1 MAYITQQPILPNDKV
16 VYNFCA
22 SPNGTHWYHAHSGA
36 QRTDGLYGA
45 LMVKDI
51 LPEDNSDIGVGE
63 EKITDYPENS
73 ILILMD
79 WQREASIELF
89 QTIGTSLRY
98 WKEVAAGSMGQPNYQ
113 WYTVTRGPDNTEV
126 GPIPF

>member
-1 MAYITQQPILPNDKV
+1 MPNDKV
-16 VYNFCA
+16 VYDFCA

-51 LPEDNSDIGVGE
+51 LPEDNLGIGVGE

-73 ILILMD
+73 TLILMD

-89 QTIGTSLRY
+89 QTIGTSL
-98 WKEVAAGSMGQPNYQ
+98 
-113 WYTVTRGPDNTEV
+113 
-126 GPIPF
+126 